1 MYKHMKGK
9 QMQNVQDCIT
19 TMLKN
24 EALCAEC
31 TVVLTAS
38 AVQHILTVCTVVL

>member
-19 TMLKN
+19 PKLN
-24 EALCAEC
+24 DEELCAEC
-31 TVVLTAS
+31 SGLRATA
-38 AVQHILTVCTVVL
+38 V

>member
-1 MYKHMKGK
+1 MKGK

-19 TMLKN
+19 PKLNN

-31 TVVLTAS
+31 IVVLQQQLCS
-38 AVQHILTVCTVVL
+38 I